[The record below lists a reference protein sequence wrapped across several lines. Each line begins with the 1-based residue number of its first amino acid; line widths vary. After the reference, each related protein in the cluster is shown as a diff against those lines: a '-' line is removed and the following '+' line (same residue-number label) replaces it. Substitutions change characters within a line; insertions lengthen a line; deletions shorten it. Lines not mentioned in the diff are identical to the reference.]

1 MNPDFFNSSS
11 NQSQTPDTIQDFI
24 DLLIA
29 TKEKYGNLKVRRV
42 FTKHVLHPATHLN
55 DDSEYYEID
64 DVVVT
69 HSPQSLI
76 RDTKRSESYLLLVT

>member
-1 MNPDFFNSSS
+1 MNSDFFNSSS

-42 FTKHVLHPATHLN
+42 WRH
-55 DDSEYYEID
+55 DDSEYDEFNDI
-64 DVVVT
+64 VVT

-76 RDTKRSESYLLLVT
+76 RDTKCSESYLLFVR